1 MGPALPGTDGITHA
15 GEYTDA
21 LSWPPLRLP
30 IVIPAHVSLPLLRV
44 PKRTELLNP
53 TAGDP
58 VTLPDPVP
66 TTTDPA
72 ADTKEA
78 PLYSPARVR
87 ELLNRHGLRPTKS
100 LGQNFLIDG
109 NILRAIA
116 EAGGAQAGARILEVG
131 PGLGVLTR
139 EIASRGAH
147 VTALEKDER
156 LRPALAETLAGLD
169 VELIWG
175 DALDFDYA
183 SLPEGTRVIANLP
196 YYITG
201 VLLSRFMHAPGIVS
215 ATVLVQKE
223 VGQRLAARPGEDA
236 YGFLSALA
244 ALHGSVRHVRDVPKG
259 AFLPAPDV
267 TSSVIRLDF
276 DRSRPAPEAALL
288 KFVEGALHHRRKT
301 LRNNLRMI
309 GHEGPAID
317 AALIAAG
324 LRPDVRAEDVPLSKL
339 EDVARRLGV
348 VR

>member
-1 MGPALPGTDGITHA
+1 MTQPDLPPT
-15 GEYTDA
+15 
-21 LSWPPLRLP
+21 PP
-30 IVIPAHVSLPLLRV
+30 
-44 PKRTELLNP
+44 
-53 TAGDP
+53 D
-58 VTLPDPVP
+58 VTSG
-66 TTTDPA
+66 
-72 ADTKEA
+72 A

-87 ELLNRHGLRPTKS
+87 ELLTRHGLRPTKS

-109 NILRAIA
+109 NILRLIA
-116 EAGGAQAGARILEVG
+116 DAGGAAPGVPVLEVG

-156 LRPALAETLAGLD
+156 LRPVLAETLTGLG
-169 VELIWG
+169 VNVVWG

-183 SLPEGTRVIANLP
+183 GLAPGTRVIANLP

-223 VGQRLAARPGEDA
+223 VGGRLAARPGDDA

-244 ALHGSVRHVRDVPKG
+244 ALHGTVRHVRDVPRG

-267 TSSVIRLDF
+267 TSSVLRLDF
-276 DRSRPAPEAALL
+276 DRTRPLPDPAFL
-288 KFVEGALHHRRKT
+288 KFVEAALHHRRKT
-301 LRNNLRMI
+301 LRNNLRLT
-309 GHEGPAID
+309 GLDGTAID
-317 AALIAAG
+317 AALAGVG
-324 LRPDVRAEDVPLSKL
+324 LRPDVRGEDVPLAEL
-339 EDVARRLGV
+339 RALAARLGV

>member
-1 MGPALPGTDGITHA
+1 M
-15 GEYTDA
+15 
-21 LSWPPLRLP
+21 LRLFP
-30 IVIPAHVSLPLLRV
+30 RAPESPDVTNPDLP
-44 PKRTELLNP
+44 
-53 TAGDP
+53 
-58 VTLPDPVP
+58 
-66 TTTDPA
+66 
-72 ADTKEA
+72 

-87 ELLNRHGLRPTKS
+87 DLLSRYGLRPTKS

-116 EAGGAQAGARILEVG
+116 EAGGAAPGVPVLEVG

-139 EIASRGAH
+139 EIAARGAQ

-156 LRPALAETLAGLD
+156 LRPVLAETLEGSGAQ
-169 VELIWG
+169 VIWG

-183 SLPEGTRVIANLP
+183 ALPVGTRVIANLP

-201 VLLSRFMHAPGIVS
+201 VLLSRFMAAPGIVS

-223 VGQRLAARPGEDA
+223 VGQRLAARPGQDA

-244 ALHGSVRHVRDVPKG
+244 ALYGTVKHVRDVPKG

-276 DRSRPAPEAALL
+276 DRSRPQPDPRLVG
-288 KFVEGALHHRRKT
+288 FVDAALHHRRKT
-301 LRNNLRMI
+301 LRNNLRLA
-309 GHEGPAID
+309 GYGGEHID
-317 AALIAAG
+317 AALAGVG
-324 LRPDVRAEDVPLSKL
+324 LRPDVRAEDVPLDEL
-339 EDVARRLGV
+339 TQVARILNV